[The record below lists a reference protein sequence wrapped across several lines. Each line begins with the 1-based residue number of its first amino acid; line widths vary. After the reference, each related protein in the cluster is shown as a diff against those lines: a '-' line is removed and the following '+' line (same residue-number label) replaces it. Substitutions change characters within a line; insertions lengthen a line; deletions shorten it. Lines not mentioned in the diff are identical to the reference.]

1 MKLKVSRKTTQQFDR
16 LAQKL
21 TNFNRCRKKGN
32 PQNFVQ
38 FTMCNFEC
46 VKILDFYVSRLAA
59 IAQKHKITL
68 LLDSKGK
75 SERVKMFKNDEN

>member
-1 MKLKVSRKTTQQFDR
+1 
-16 LAQKL
+16 
-21 TNFNRCRKKGN
+21 
-32 PQNFVQ
+32 
-38 FTMCNFEC
+38 MCNFES

-75 SERVKMFKNDEN
+75 SERVKMF